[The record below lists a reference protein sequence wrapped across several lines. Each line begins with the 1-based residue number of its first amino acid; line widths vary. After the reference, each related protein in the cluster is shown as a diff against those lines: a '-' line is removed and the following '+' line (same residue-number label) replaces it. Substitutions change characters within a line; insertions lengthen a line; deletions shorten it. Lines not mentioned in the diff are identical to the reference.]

1 MVDVVRIVATKEKRI
16 VAQAGV
22 AVVEEVT
29 KLKSMGCHWRYGQ
42 QREGH
47 SEAANGSMAIC
58 DKANMAKEAKVG

>member
-22 AVVEEVT
+22 AVVEEAT
-29 KLKSMGCHWRYGQ
+29 KLKSMGHWRYGQ

-47 SEAANGSMAIC
+47 DEAANGSMTIC
-58 DKANMAKEAKVG
+58 DEAAMAKEAKVG